1 MSPKRPGVAKN
12 YQIKYICFEKLE
24 NILVELV
31 KFLKYY
37 SK

>member
-1 MSPKRPGVAKN
+1 MSHNVPGVAKN

-31 KFLKYY
+31 KFLQYY